1 MKLCWRENPE
11 ERLTFTDIVTCL
23 SGHLQSHAG
32 YIIVDDEDI
41 IVDDDEV
48 V

>member
-11 ERLTFTDIVTCL
+11 ERPTFTDIVTCL
-23 SGHLQSHAG
+23 SDHLQSHAG
-32 YIIVDDEDI
+32 YNFIIVDN